1 MFGPKVMPD
10 AQKELDHFFDILWC
24 HDQFLHPD
32 AVAVPR
38 LDDKQDGRGSTGKL
52 FSETLNSPSTI
63 YYRIVLYHDPLFA
76 TSLNP
81 KLKKRWLPVET
92 CSVFYALGDGV
103 CGFGDICHGGVQ
115 ATFLD
120 DVMGVF
126 GILNARLQHRVASTE
141 VPGKCS
147 PKANH
152 GMFNL
157 VTNIVATQG
166 IEIQYLRPL
175 RVPKVIQITTSMV
188 EISHDESSFHIHAV
202 IKDGNRKEYAKAK
215 ARWAVFRLKG
225 KL

>member
-1 MFGPKVMPD
+1 MSGPKIMPG
-10 AQKELDHFFDILWC
+10 AHKELDHFSDIPWC
-24 HDQFLHPD
+24 RDQFLHPD

-63 YYRIVLYHDPLFA
+63 YHRIVLYRDPSSA
-76 TSLNP
+76 TSLKP
-81 KLKKRWLPVET
+81 KLKKKWLPIET

-115 ATFLD
+115 ATLLD
-120 DVMGVF
+120 DVMGVL
-126 GILNARLQHRVASTE
+126 GILNARLQHGMITTK

-147 PKANH
+147 PEKNSGMLDLVAN
-152 GMFNL
+152 M
-157 VTNIVATQG
+157 IATQG
-166 IEIQYLRPL
+166 IKVQYLRPL
-175 RVPKVIQITTSMV
+175 RVPKVIQVTSSMG
-188 EISHDESSFHIHAV
+188 EISDDGTSFLVHAI
-202 IKDGNRKEYAKAK
+202 IKDGDGKEYAKAK